1 MSKVI
6 KTHWKNKFEFK
17 SAVARLAIEMKIKK
31 LGIIY
36 VRPMTRKWASIT
48 SDGQIL
54 NFNSELL
61 DMDEQ
66 IGKYV
71 IIHELTHLRVR
82 NHGKLFKA
90 IMMSYMPSYLAIEKR
105 FNLGCTG

>member
-1 MSKVI
+1 MSND
-6 KTHWKNKFEFK
+6 TQNHWRNKYEFK
-17 SAVARLAIEMKIKK
+17 NAVAKLAIEMKIKK
-31 LGIIY
+31 LGTIY

-61 DMDEQ
+61 EMERQ

-71 IIHELTHLRVR
+71 IIHELTHLRVQ

-90 IMMSYMPSYLAIEKR
+90 IMKSYMPNYLEVEKR
-105 FNLGCTG
+105 FNLGCNG